1 MINWAGVA
9 SVILFYI
16 LILAVGMWA
25 SRKQSGVEG
34 VDQEVKYD
42 SVLNYTIQLA
52 FLFDDTS
59 NINDNAVP
67 IIIF

>member
-1 MINWAGVA
+1 MINIAGVI

-34 VDQEVKYD
+34 VDQEVNGKLY
-42 SVLNYTIQLA
+42 YTTTYI
-52 FLFDDTS
+52 
-59 NINDNAVP
+59 
-67 IIIF
+67 

>member
-42 SVLNYTIQLA
+42 FAWNCIVKSFFKYFVIKYIK
-52 FLFDDTS
+52 
-59 NINDNAVP
+59 
-67 IIIF
+67 

>member
-34 VDQEVKYD
+34 VDQEVRYY
-42 SVLNYTIQLA
+42 SALNLMIQLV
-52 FLFDDTS
+52 FL
-59 NINDNAVP
+59 I
-67 IIIF
+67 

>member
-34 VDQEVKYD
+34 VDQEVRYY
-42 SVLNYTIQLA
+42 SVLNLIIQLV
-52 FLFDDTS
+52 FIYDSLK
-59 NINDNAVP
+59 NY
-67 IIIF
+67 